1 MPGAVVEINVAA
13 KSVSTPDGA
22 QRVVLRN
29 VRFSARSGEF
39 LALFGPSGIG
49 KTTALRLVLAL
60 DPDFEGSLVRPHGR
74 VGAVFQEPRLL
85 PWLTIEDNLRLVL
98 TERRQTIEVPRLLAD
113 VELPGIERRWPHEL
127 SLGMARR
134 VALARALAVDPDVLV
149 LDEPFASLD
158 PALAARLVA
167 LVSNWARRRRATVL
181 LATHDLD
188 QALGIADRILVL
200 AGEPATLA
208 ADLAV
213 PPGSDIA
220 AVAELRASLMAQF
233 QFLAGAQARQ

>member
-29 VRFSARSGEF
+29 VRFSADAGEF

-49 KTTALRLVLAL
+49 KSTALRLVLAL
-60 DPDFEGSLVRPHGR
+60 DPDFEGSLVRPQGR

-98 TERRQTIEVPRLLAD
+98 TERRQTIDVARLLAE

-134 VALARALAVDPDVLV
+134 VALARALAIDPDVLV

-158 PALAARLVA
+158 PALAARLAA
-167 LVSNWARRRRATVL
+167 LVSNWARRRGATVL
-181 LATHDLD
+181 LATHDLE
-188 QALGIADRILVL
+188 QALGIADRILIL

-213 PPGSDIA
+213 PPGSDLA
-220 AVAELRASLMAQF
+220 AVAELRASLVAQF
-233 QFLAGAQARQ
+233 QFLARAQATE